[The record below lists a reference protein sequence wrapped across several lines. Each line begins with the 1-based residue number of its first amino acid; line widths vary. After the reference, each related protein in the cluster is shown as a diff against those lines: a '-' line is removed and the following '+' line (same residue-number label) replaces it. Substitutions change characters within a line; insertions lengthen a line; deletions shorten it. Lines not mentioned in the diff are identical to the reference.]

1 MKKILTNKSLWVLIL
16 CTVLFSKVEAFN
28 GTKTIGASG
37 ADYTTIT
44 AALTAANAGV
54 LDGAVILSLQSD
66 YTSAGETFPLNLGA
80 ISGISATNTITI
92 RPAST
97 GLSIT
102 SNNTTATID
111 INAGNYFIIDG
122 RVNGTGSTKDLIIAN
137 TSTAT
142 GGTAIRFT
150 NDASNNT
157 IKYSKLSSTFGSSTF
172 GVVLFSTTTSTT
184 GNDNNTIDNCDI
196 DGKAGSTA
204 SPSSAGT
211 ALIGIISIGTTTT
224 STHFNSNNTIS
235 NCNIFNFYNASASTS
250 SGVSLGAGNT
260 DWTINANS
268 IYQTAT
274 RTATGATIV
283 KAIDLS
289 NTSGNNFI
297 VTNNYIGGSQSLAGG
312 TAWTLGGSQGN
323 KFYGI
328 TISVGHTTPT
338 SIQGNNI
345 TNINF
350 TTNTSSLIL
359 PGVFAGIFLSAGSA
373 NIGTTSGNTIGAST
387 GTGAIVINAIINS
400 RLSVGIG
407 TNASSGTTNISN
419 NIIGSITLNGNTT
432 SISNP
437 FMGIVSQSNGVTIT
451 ISDNIIGSTST
462 ANSINC
468 INPSTS
474 TGQIIVGV
482 FCESATEATIR
493 NNTVANLNNESVPSS
508 GTNSYLIVGIHV
520 TGKSSI
526 TGNVIRNLSIAGD
539 GTGRNESAAIIGM
552 DCSSSSAPLT
562 ISQNTVHSIFTTHT
576 TSTLQAIGMNI
587 TCPSSGSNTID
598 RNYVHSI
605 KSATSAVGLIY
616 GINVNSGVG
625 TYKNN
630 IVRLGL
636 DETGASITKAY
647 DIRGINDAAGTNNYY
662 HNTVYIG
669 GSSVIS
675 GTTNTYAFVS
685 SVTTNTRLFQNNI
698 FVNSRSNTS
707 GTGIHVAY
715 FVSGTLPSPT
725 GLTSNYNLYYANGT
739 GGILIRS
746 ASTNYTLASWR
757 TASSLDANS
766 REANP
771 NFILATGTSSTLNL
785 HVQTPTEAENNGAVI
800 ADVTN
805 DFDGETRTTL
815 TPTDIGADE
824 LSAPLP
830 IELLAFTGTAKP
842 DFNVLTWT
850 TASEINSNYF
860 EVERLNSEKVFENIA
875 HITAAGN
882 SREINQYQFHDA
894 TFTKT
899 NAIEY
904 YRLKMVDRDDH
915 FKYSD
920 VIAVKR
926 NADVKASVSLY
937 PNPSSELVNI
947 IISNADVTRIQVRVL
962 DVVGKI
968 IYENNNLMSNEINSI
983 PVADFPSG
991 IYTLQVIGLT
1001 ENINQ
1006 KFIKK

>member
-1 MKKILTNKSLWVLIL
+1 MQKVKSSIKVLVFVLCNIIYSQTN
-16 CTVLFSKVEAFN
+16 AFN

-37 ADYTTIT
+37 SDYTSLT
-44 AALTAANAGV
+44 AALVAANAGV
-54 LDGAVILSLQSD
+54 LDGPVILSLQSD
-66 YTSAGETFPLNLGA
+66 YTSASETFPLNLGT

-137 TSTAT
+137 TSAAT
-142 GGTAIRFT
+142 GGTALRFI

-157 IKYSKLSSTFGSSTF
+157 IKYSKLSSTFGSATF
-172 GVVLFSTTTSTT
+172 GVVIFSTTTGST

-196 DGKAGSTA
+196 DGKAGATA
-204 SPSSAGT
+204 SPSAAGT
-211 ALIGIISIGTTTT
+211 ALLGIYSLGTTTS
-224 STHFNSNNTIS
+224 STHYNSNNTIS
-235 NCNIFNFYNASASTS
+235 NCNIFDFYNAAASTS
-250 SGVSLGAGNT
+250 SGISLGSGNT

-268 IYQTAT
+268 FYQTAA
-274 RTATGATIV
+274 RTATGAAQINV
-283 KAIDLS
+283 IDIS
-289 NTSGNNFI
+289 YTSGNNFTI
-297 VTNNYIGGSQSLAGG
+297 TNNYIGGSQALAGG
-312 TAWTLGGSQGN
+312 TAWTQGGAQAN
-323 KFYGI
+323 KFRGI
-328 TISVGHTTPT
+328 SLSVGHT
-338 SIQGNNI
+338 SVSNIQGNSI

-350 TTNTSSLIL
+350 STNSSTQVL
-359 PGVFAGIFLSAGSA
+359 PGIFTGIIMSAGSA
-373 NIGTTSGNTIGAST
+373 NIGTSSGNIIGAST
-387 GTGAIVINAIINS
+387 GTGTIVTTTSTSGALTYGICMNATNS
-400 RLSVGIG
+400 
-407 TNASSGTTNISN
+407 TTSISN
-419 NIIGSITLNGNTT
+419 NIIGSINTT
-432 SISNP
+432 GSTTAISSG
-437 FMGIVSQSNGVTIT
+437 FTGISTIGTGCTIT
-451 ISDNIIGSTST
+451 ISSNTIGSTST
-462 ANSINC
+462 PNSINA

-474 TGQIIVGV
+474 TGQTISGIISQ
-482 FCESATEATIR
+482 SATTATIS
-493 NNTVANLNNESVPSS
+493 NNTVSNLNNANVPSP
-508 GTNSYLIVGIHV
+508 GTSASL
-520 TGKSSI
+520 I
-526 TGNVIRNLSIAGD
+526 TGILIFGNSTTNGNLVRNLSIDGD
-539 GTGRNESAAIIGM
+539 ATGTATNAAIIGIKFVTT
-552 DCSSSSAPLT
+552 SGS
-562 ISQNTVHSIFTTHT
+562 IVVRQNTIHTLYSTHATAANQIIGLYISCPNTGTNIIERNSI
-576 TSTLQAIGMNI
+576 
-587 TCPSSGSNTID
+587 
-598 RNYVHSI
+598 HSI
-605 KSATSAVGLIY
+605 KESTAGAGIIY
-616 GINVNSGVG
+616 GIHINAGTA

-630 IVRLGL
+630 IISLGL

-647 DIRGINDAAGTNNYY
+647 DLRGINDAAGTNNFY
-662 HNTVYIG
+662 HNTIYIG
-669 GSSVIS
+669 GTSVVS
-675 GTTNTYAFVS
+675 GTTNTYAFAS

-725 GLTSNYNLYYANGT
+725 GLTSNNNLYFANGT

-757 TASSLDANS
+757 TASSLDADS

-785 HVQTPTEAENNGAVI
+785 HIQTPTEAENNGVII

-815 TPTDIGADE
+815 SPTDIGADE

-830 IELLAFTGTAKP
+830 IELLAFTGFAKP

-904 YRLKMVDRDDH
+904 YRLKMVDRNDH

-926 NADVKASVSLY
+926 NADVKARVSLY
-937 PNPSSELVNI
+937 PNPSSETLNI
-947 IISNADVTRIQVRVL
+947 IISNAEVTKIRVRVL

-968 IYENNNLMSNEINSI
+968 IYENNNLISNEINSI
-983 PVADFPSG
+983 EVANLPSG
-991 IYTLQVIGLT
+991 IYTLQVTGLS

-1006 KFIKK
+1006 KFLKK